1 MLENKTTTSC
11 KTSFA
16 KKHIFQKQ
24 LRIFFFKYFDYYKMY
39 EKILFLVYNII
50 SDVPKTTFYVSFKYI
65 LFNKKIFRRK
75 DWTEQNRVYEYIY
88 P

>member
-1 MLENKTTTSC
+1 
-11 KTSFA
+11 
-16 KKHIFQKQ
+16 
-24 LRIFFFKYFDYYKMY
+24 MY

-75 DWTEQNRVYEYIY
+75 DWTEQNRVYKYIY